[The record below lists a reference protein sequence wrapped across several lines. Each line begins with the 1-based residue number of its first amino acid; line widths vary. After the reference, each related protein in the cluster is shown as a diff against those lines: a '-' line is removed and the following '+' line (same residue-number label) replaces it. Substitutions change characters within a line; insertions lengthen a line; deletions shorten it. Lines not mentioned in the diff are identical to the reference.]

1 MSGRVKEVTD
11 NSLERE
17 VLQANKPVL
26 VDFWAESSTAM
37 LSRPR
42 VVVLHK
48 RRVSLSFCGRRLKS
62 FMRRRNCWRRTRRP
76 RAHDIAAPTIGIES
90 EMKRLICCRQSG
102 DIEFQRE
109 SNWQ

>member
-48 RRVSLSFCGRRLKS
+48 RECL
-62 FMRRRNCWRRTRRP
+62 
-76 RAHDIAAPTIGIES
+76 
-90 EMKRLICCRQSG
+90 
-102 DIEFQRE
+102 
-109 SNWQ
+109 